1 MRTGD
6 GSGAWPPQLPPG
18 TTPGSYRPTPPNLV
32 PPVFTHWP
40 KVTPFAL
47 TRAIS
52 PKTAT
57 LHVSNI
63 LSKLGVTNRVQ
74 AATIAHLLGVITPST

>member
-1 MRTGD
+1 M
-6 GSGAWPPQLPPG
+6 
-18 TTPGSYRPTPPNLV
+18 

-63 LSKLGVTNRVQ
+63 LSKLGVTNRVE
-74 AATIAHLLGVITPST
+74 AATIAHRLGVITPST